1 MSWVKLESE
10 YNNLDKY
17 EFDGGNIYYV
27 KKGTN
32 ILHNPYGPAV
42 INTNGYKEYWIE
54 GKLHRLDGPARI
66 WNNFKQ
72 EYWINGKYL
81 TKEEFEYH
89 PDRLKFLKKEH
100 LISIL

>member
-1 MSWVKLESE
+1 MSKIKLQSE
-10 YNNLDKY
+10 YDDLDNYKY
-17 EFDGGNIYYV
+17 DNGDIVYYRKNTNIY
-27 KKGTN
+27 
-32 ILHNPYGPAV
+32 HNPYGPAV

-89 PDRLKFLKKEH
+89 PERLKFLHKEH
-100 LISIL
+100 LVCLV